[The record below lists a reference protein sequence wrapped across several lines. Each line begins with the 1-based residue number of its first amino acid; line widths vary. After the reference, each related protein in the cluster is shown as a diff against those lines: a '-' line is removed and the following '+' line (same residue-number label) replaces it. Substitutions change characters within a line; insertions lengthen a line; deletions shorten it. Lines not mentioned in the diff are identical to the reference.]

1 MENVF
6 IALQSFMGEFEASAL
21 IRLFTAVIC
30 GGIIGLERGLKGRP
44 AGLKT
49 FSLVC
54 VGATLVMV
62 TNEYISIKAGGS
74 GDAARMAAQ
83 VVSGIGF

>member
-30 GGIIGLERGLKGRP
+30 GGIIGLERERTTGRTENLF
-44 AGLKT
+44 AGLCG
-49 FSLVC
+49 SNS
-54 VGATLVMV
+54 GYG
-62 TNEYISIKAGGS
+62 NE
-74 GDAARMAAQ
+74 
-83 VVSGIGF
+83 